1 MAHLQCS
8 ILNICSGLKTA
19 FHVFLAFLLNS
30 LFGNT
35 DNSHFKKDFNL
46 QILLLN
52 KGHFSLFPDCELFNL
67 NLSQITYNL
76 RKTFL
81 GRWGYLNQV
90 LQYILIMW
98 IFVVTVKYLSL

>member
-8 ILNICSGLKTA
+8 ILNLCSGLKTA
-19 FHVFLAFLLNS
+19 FNVFLAFLLNS

-35 DNSHFKKDFNL
+35 DNL
-46 QILLLN
+46 QIHLVLN

-81 GRWGYLNQV
+81 GRWIYLKIKFCSII
-90 LQYILIMW
+90 YINDVD
-98 IFVVTVKYLSL
+98 FVVTVKYLSLYNA